1 MRMNFPKVEG
11 KSRSVT
17 SLQEAFSYFEGATV
31 HLKEKK
37 SRG

>member
-17 SLQEAFSYFEGATV
+17 SLQEASSYFEGATV
-31 HLKEKK
+31 HLKEK
-37 SRG
+37 